1 MVNKTESDMTI
12 AQTILSQIKTID
24 PMAMPAW
31 GAKDLMDMGDGLK
44 FKSTG
49 MCRWKGQVYVRY
61 NRGADAY
68 DIEFFRV
75 RAGTV
80 KVDKVVNDVYAP
92 ELVSVI
98 DAQVG

>member
-1 MVNKTESDMTI
+1 MTI
-12 AQTILSQIKTID
+12 AKTILSQITTID

-31 GAKDLMDMGDGLK
+31 GAKDLIDMGDGLK

-68 DIEFFRV
+68 DIKFFRL
-75 RAGTV
+75 RAGNI
-80 KVDKVVNDVYAP
+80 KVDKTVEHVYAT

>member
-1 MVNKTESDMTI
+1 MTV
-12 AQTILSQIKTID
+12 AKTILSQIRTID

-49 MCRWKGQVYVRY
+49 LCRWKGQVYVRY
-61 NRGADAY
+61 NRGTDAY

-75 RAGTV
+75 RAGNI
-80 KVDKVVNDVYAP
+80 KVDKTVDHVYAT